1 MAQKNFGKVNV
12 SITAST
18 GGLTA
23 GLSRASKQLA
33 GFKQSAAGGL
43 GGIGGMFA
51 NAARGAIGLGKGAS
65 LAAVGVSAM
74 SMALKSL
81 LAPLAIVAA
90 VTAPFV
96 AFAQAT
102 AAAERIHNLS
112 QELGVAADQLQVL
125 QAVGGEFGLSTEQMT
140 GAMRRASRM
149 TSELA
154 MGTPAAQK
162 AFAQLGLTMQDM
174 AGLDAA
180 QQFSLIADRIAAL
193 PPQMQ
198 AAAAIDI
205 FGRSGQALL
214 PFLRQGG
221 DGIREM
227 DRLMTDLGV
236 KMSGPQVAAIEAMGD
251 SLGRLILPVQGFINQ
266 FLAGVAPAIKT
277 VADMLL
283 EFFADNTKGWSLA
296 SSLATVFVGS
306 LKMIVGAFTI
316 LYGVGQL
323 FWGVLKA
330 IGASAGLVFGL
341 MLTGV
346 GNVISGF
353 AAVADIIEMVGK
365 VLIRAVT
372 LPLQGLIQ
380 LLANAAS
387 AVGMS
392 GMAKDLQAAA
402 DSVAQFGQGDWG
414 MASAAKKQAESFQQL
429 GQQSM
434 DWGAALGESA
444 AESMAAGVSNMTNPF
459 QDFDQRMAQ
468 NRADAEAAAVTGA
481 AGAAGNTIGQSIT
494 AAVRA
499 SSADLKAIVV
509 GTSDGEAFR
518 NSIMRGADPR
528 LDVKED
534 QKRTADNTER
544 AADELEGLR
553 DDLAANFSLAAISV

>member
-1 MAQKNFGKVNV
+1 MANNFGRVNV
-12 SITAST
+12 SVTAST

-23 GLSRASKQLA
+23 GLADASKQLS
-33 GFKQSAAGGL
+33 GFKQSATSGMS
-43 GGIGGMFA
+43 GIGGMFL
-51 NAARGAIGLGKGAS
+51 NAANGVFGFGRNATIASAGVAILG
-65 LAAVGVSAM
+65 SALRE
-74 SMALKSL
+74 AIR
-81 LAPLAIVAA
+81 PLAIIAA

-96 AFAQAT
+96 ALAQAT
-102 AAAERIHNLS
+102 AAAERVHNLS

-162 AFAQLGLTMQDM
+162 AFAQLGLTMQNM
-174 AGLDAA
+174 AGLDAV

-277 VADMLL
+277 VSDMFL
-283 EFFADNTKGWSLA
+283 EFVADNTKGWSLA
-296 SSLATVFVGS
+296 SSLAVAFTGS
-306 LKMIVGAFTI
+306 LKMVVGAWTV
-316 LYGVGQL
+316 LYGVAQV

-330 IGASAGLVFGL
+330 LGGSAGTVFGL
-341 MLTGV
+341 MLQGI
-346 GNVISGF
+346 GSLMQGF
-353 AAVADIIEMVGK
+353 AGIANIVQKVGQ
-365 VLIRAVT
+365 VIMRSMT

-387 AVGMS
+387 AVGMT
-392 GMAKDLQAAA
+392 GMAKDLQNAAN
-402 DSVAQFGQGDWG
+402 SVAKFGQGDWG
-414 MASAAKKQAESFQQL
+414 LESFAKRQADGFKKL

-434 DWGAALGESA
+434 NWGTAMGKSAGESI
-444 AESMAAGVSNMTNPF
+444 AAGTKNILNPF
-459 QDFDQRMAQ
+459 QDFDARMAQ
-468 NRADAEAAAVTGA
+468 NRADAEASAAQA
-481 AGAAGNTIGQSIT
+481 AGAAGNTIGQSIA

-509 GTSDGEAFR
+509 GSSDGESFR

-528 LDVKED
+528 LDVKQD
-534 QKRTADNTER
+534 AKRTADATER
-544 AADELEGLR
+544 AADALDDIAGNFEGVA
-553 DDLAANFSLAAISV
+553 LAGINV

>member
-23 GLSRASKQLA
+23 GLANASKQLA

-43 GGIGGMFA
+43 GGISGMFI
-51 NAARGAIGLGKGAS
+51 NAAKGAVGLGKGAS
-65 LAAVGVSAM
+65 LASVGVAALSM
-74 SMALKSL
+74 SMRSL

-96 AFAQAT
+96 ALAQAT

-112 QELGVAADQLQVL
+112 QEMGVAAEQLQVL

-251 SLGRLILPVQGFINQ
+251 SLGRLLLPVQGFINQ

-277 VADMLL
+277 VADMFL
-283 EFFADNTKGWSLA
+283 EFITDNTKGWSLA
-296 SSLATVFVGS
+296 SSLATGFTVG
-306 LKMIVGAFTI
+306 LKLAVGAFTI
-316 LYGVGQL
+316 LYGVGQV

-330 IGASAGLVFGL
+330 IGGSAGTVFGL
-341 MLTGV
+341 MLKGI
-346 GNVISGF
+346 GNVIAGF
-353 AAVADIIEMVGK
+353 AAIAGIIEQVGK
-365 VLIRAVT
+365 VLIRSMT

-380 LLANAAS
+380 LLAEAAS
-387 AVGMS
+387 AVGMT
-392 GMAKDLQAAA
+392 GMAKDLQKAA
-402 DSVAQFGQGDWG
+402 DSVAKFGQGDWG
-414 MASAAKKQAESFQQL
+414 LASSAKKQADGFKKL

-434 DWGAALGESA
+434 DWGAAMGKSA
-444 AESMAAGVSNMTNPF
+444 GESMAAGAKNILNPF
-459 QDFDQRMAQ
+459 QDFDKRLAQ
-468 NRADAEAAAVTGA
+468 NKADAEKAAVP
-481 AGAAGNTIGQSIT
+481 AGNAIGKSIT

-499 SSADLKAIVV
+499 SSHDLKAIVV

-528 LDVKED
+528 LDVKHD
-534 QKRTADNTER
+534 QKRTADATER
-544 AADELEGLR
+544 AADTL
-553 DDLAANFSLAAISV
+553 DDIAGNFSGVGLATLNA

>member
-112 QELGVAADQLQVL
+112 QELGVASDQLQVL

-149 TSELA
+149 TSELS

-251 SLGRLILPVQGFINQ
+251 ALGRLILPVQGFINQ
-266 FLAGVAPAIKT
+266 FLAGVAPAIT
-277 VADMLL
+277 AVSNLIVQ
-283 EFFADNTKGWSLA
+283 FFAENTKGWTVATTLA
-296 SSLATVFVGS
+296 NGLVQGIRLVVGAMTILTGIFRIFMAFGAQIGQMFSEVFALILRGVTNVMKSMARLAEAAGFTDLAESLAT
-306 LKMIVGAFTI
+306 GAR
-316 LYGVGQL
+316 
-323 FWGVLKA
+323 
-330 IGASAGLVFGL
+330 GAS
-341 MLTGV
+341 
-346 GNVISGF
+346 
-353 AAVADIIEMVGK
+353 
-365 VLIRAVT
+365 
-372 LPLQGLIQ
+372 Q
-380 LLANAAS
+380 
-387 AVGMS
+387 
-392 GMAKDLQAAA
+392 MAR
-402 DSVAQFGQGDWG
+402 
-414 MASAAKKQAESFQQL
+414 
-429 GQQSM
+429 
-434 DWGAALGESA
+434 GAAEMGRMYGDSA
-444 AESMAAGVSNMTNPF
+444 AENFRMGVENLGNPF
-459 QDFDQRMAQ
+459 GAFDSELAKAK
-468 NRADAEAAAVTGA
+468 ADAEKAAVTGA
-481 AGAAGNTIGQSIT
+481 AGAAGNTIGNSIT

-544 AADELEGLR
+544 AADTL
-553 DDLAANFSLAAISV
+553 DDIAGNLSGVALAGISV